1 MTELEIDQLK
11 NSKEAISVC
20 KDGISKI
27 NQEIGVL
34 EYQRAEY
41 EREME
46 RHINNVKAI
55 FVLTE

>member
-1 MTELEIDQLK
+1 MTVLEIEKLK
-11 NSKEAISVC
+11 KSKQAISEC

-27 NQEIGVL
+27 NREIGVL
-34 EYQRAEY
+34 EYQRAED

-55 FVLTE
+55 FGLTE